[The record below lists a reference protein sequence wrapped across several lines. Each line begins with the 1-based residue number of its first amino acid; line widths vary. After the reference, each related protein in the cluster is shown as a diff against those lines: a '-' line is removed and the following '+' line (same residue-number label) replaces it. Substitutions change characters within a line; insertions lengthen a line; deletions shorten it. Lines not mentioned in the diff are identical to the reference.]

1 MIVEDSSLPADMR
14 WLHVL
19 QATNPNTAA
28 STTALFSG
36 SVDSDGAGSLHGAVL
51 GTSFAAV
58 FAKKYNSAGAG
69 SLSFTLPTAVSSV
82 YVTGLT
88 ANAQYSVV
96 KSGLQFTLTRG
107 GGSGVVADQTGV
119 AKVPG
124 A

>member
-1 MIVEDSSLPADMR
+1 M
-14 WLHVL
+14 
-19 QATNPNTAA
+19 
-28 STTALFSG
+28 
-36 SVDSDGAGSLHGAVL
+36 